1 MIGEALPE
9 VGAAVLD
16 VAVGRLG
23 EYRGTAAAGL
33 WRLRSFPGSDE
44 WEARP
49 EVVRRTNEVHV
60 PGGTA
65 TPDGHAEC
73 EECEE
78 CVAWWWAEQLALD
91 EGELSEAVDCRLY
104 SGRHR
109 SAAHAAVPM
118 A

>member
-1 MIGEALPE
+1 M
-9 VGAAVLD
+9 GASVLD
-16 VAVGRLG
+16 TAVGGLA

-33 WRLRSFPGSDE
+33 WRLRSFNGVDE

-49 EVVRRTNEVHV
+49 EDVRRTEEVHV
-60 PGGTA
+60 PGAIAIPAARTER
-65 TPDGHAEC
+65 D
-73 EECEE
+73 E
-78 CVAWWWAEQLALD
+78 CVAWRWAEQLALD

-109 SAAHAAVPM
+109 SAAHATACRT

>member
-1 MIGEALPE
+1 M
-9 VGAAVLD
+9 GAAVLD

-33 WRLRSFPGSDE
+33 WRLRSFPGRDE

-49 EVVRRTNEVHV
+49 EDVRRTNEVHV

-65 TPDGHAEC
+65 TPEARA
-73 EECEE
+73 ECEE

-109 SAAHAAVPM
+109 SAAHAAAHAAVPM